1 MPRPRSIEALEATGM
16 NDEERR
22 RSVRRWTITLVLVA
36 LAFYVGFILS
46 GIFKAG

>member
-1 MPRPRSIEALEATGM
+1 MRRPRSTEALDATGM

-22 RSVRRWTITLVLVA
+22 RSVRRWTIALVLVV